1 MKEMNNHC
9 AEFRHMEVTRDG
21 CNLIAVF
28 LITVVQGIKF
38 SMYNAREEKAFEA
51 KEYTIVGISLLFL
64 LSVITK

>member
-1 MKEMNNHC
+1 MD
-9 AEFRHMEVTRDG
+9 VI
-21 CNLIAVF
+21 LIAVF

-38 SMYNAREEKAFEA
+38 SMYNAREEKTFEA

>member
-1 MKEMNNHC
+1 MLFRSEMD
-9 AEFRHMEVTRDG
+9 VI
-21 CNLIAVF
+21 LIAVF

>member
-1 MKEMNNHC
+1 MD
-9 AEFRHMEVTRDG
+9 VI
-21 CNLIAVF
+21 LIAVF
-28 LITVVQGIKF
+28 LITVVQEIKF